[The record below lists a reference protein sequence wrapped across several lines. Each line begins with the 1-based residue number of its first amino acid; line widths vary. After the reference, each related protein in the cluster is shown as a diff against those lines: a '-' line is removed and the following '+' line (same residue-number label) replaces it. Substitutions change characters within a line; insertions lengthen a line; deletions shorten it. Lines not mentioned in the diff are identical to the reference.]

1 MNRRRIGI
9 AAVVLALAAI
19 LYWTSGFGLWDR
31 NDDGRLL
38 LYGNVEQ
45 RTVDLSFRVP
55 GRIIDMPADEG
66 DRVQAGQLL
75 ARLDVRQLTDA
86 LAAAEAQVG
95 VAEAELARRTQGN
108 RPQEIAQAAATVAE
122 RRAALARAAEEY
134 ERRRSLVGSGA
145 VSQAQFEASRAEY
158 QQAQA
163 RLRSAEQALSLQRA
177 GSRSEDIRAAQAQRR
192 AAQAERDR
200 VRTDLDEAMLRA
212 PLAATVM
219 TRAREPGAVV
229 QPGETVFT
237 LAIDRPLRVRAYVPE
252 PSLGR
257 ISPGMKVEVRADGNP
272 RIYRGTIGFISP
284 TAEFTPRTV
293 QTEDL
298 RSDLVYRLRII
309 VTNPDDALRQGQP
322 VTVTVP
328 GARPAATD

>member
-1 MNRRRIGI
+1 
-9 AAVVLALAAI
+9 
-19 LYWTSGFGLWDR
+19 
-31 NDDGRLL
+31 
-38 LYGNVEQ
+38 
-45 RTVDLSFRVP
+45 
-55 GRIIDMPADEG
+55 
-66 DRVQAGQLL
+66 VQA
-75 ARLDVRQLTDA
+75 V
-86 LAAAEAQVG
+86 
-95 VAEAELARRTQGN
+95 
-108 RPQEIAQAAATVAE
+108 
-122 RRAALARAAEEY
+122 
-134 ERRRSLVGSGA
+134 
-145 VSQAQFEASRAEY
+145 
-158 QQAQA
+158 
-163 RLRSAEQALSLQRA
+163 SLQRA
-177 GSRSEDIRAAQAQRR
+177 GSGAVDFRAALAERR

-237 LAIDRPLRVRAYVPE
+237 LAIDRPLRVRAYIPE

-309 VTNPDDALRQGQP
+309 VTNPDDSLRQGQP

-328 GARPAATD
+328 GARPAANDG